1 MVELE
6 ASNLLEGLKKPKL
19 LIVNCFAASLPGRT
33 ERTQFD
39 SKAVDFDC
47 SGKIVA
53 AAHSGDFLCT
63 VKCQRGLEKV
73 DNASSLD
80 ILN

>member
-1 MVELE
+1 MKE
-6 ASNLLEGLKKPKL
+6 SIL
-19 LIVNCFAASLPGRT
+19 LIVNCFAASLPGHT

-39 SKAVDFDC
+39 SKVVDLDC
-47 SGKIVA
+47 SEKTVA

-63 VKCQRGLEKV
+63 VKCQGGLEKV
-73 DNASSLD
+73 DNAPSLD